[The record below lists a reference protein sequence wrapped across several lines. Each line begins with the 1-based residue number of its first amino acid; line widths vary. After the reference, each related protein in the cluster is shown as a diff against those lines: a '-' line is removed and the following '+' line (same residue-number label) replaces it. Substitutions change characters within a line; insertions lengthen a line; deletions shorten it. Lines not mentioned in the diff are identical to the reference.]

1 MNPPRKLPKRLAIAD
16 QDLKKAVEE
25 ALADPRSPIPARV
38 VFRRLRA
45 LSMRLKR

>member
-16 QDLKKAVEE
+16 QDLKKAVEK